1 MKIQNLLFV
10 FIALFAFTFNTN
22 AQTTK
27 KAVVTKQVNQNARI
41 NQGVRSGELT
51 RAETKKLKQQQRDIN
66 RTKKAAKADG
76 VVTRKEKAVI
86 KNKQTNASANI
97 ARKKN
102 NQRNK

>member
-10 FIALFAFTFNTN
+10 FIVLFAFSFNSN

-27 KAVVTKQVNQNARI
+27 KAVVTKQINQNARI

-51 RAETKKLKQQQRDIN
+51 RAETKQLKQQQRDIN

-86 KNKQTNASANI
+86 KHKQNNASTNI

-102 NQRNK
+102 NQRNR